1 MKSTE
6 DNLLEKHFPGA
17 LVPGTLVPFMHKGE
31 WAIHQVLPIL
41 LSRTGSAHVSIATFN
56 VSEES
61 LRTLFFMSQERQ
73 LLSLR
78 LLLDMNVRRH
88 KLPLLLFAGGI
99 TPTVRLDSCHA
110 KVCLVRS
117 TSHSFGIVGSA
128 NLNWNH
134 RWESGFYF
142 TEGDCFDYFEKK
154 FNLAFGQALEYGI
167 YEGDTGED

>member
-41 LSRTGSAHVSIATFN
+41 LSRIGAAHVSIATFN

-61 LRTLFFMSQERQ
+61 LRTLFFLQEQQ
-73 LLSLR
+73 LLFSLR
-78 LLLDMNVRRH
+78 MLLDMNVRRH

-99 TPTVRLDSCHA
+99 TPDIRMDSCHA

-117 TSHSFGIVGSA
+117 SDHCFGIVGSA

-142 TEGDCFDYFEKK
+142 TSGDCFDYFERIY
-154 FNLAFGQALEYGI
+154 NEAFASALQYGI
-167 YEGDTGED
+167 YEGNTGED